1 MTNQNYQAMSDE
13 QLRDWVRYHPDD
25 VEAFH
30 ILMDRL
36 DQRPKVVCR
45 TDEEFEAELI
55 KRINQ
60 QQRSS

>member
-1 MTNQNYQAMSDE
+1 MINQNYQAMSDE
-13 QLRDWVRYHPDD
+13 QLRDWVRYHPHD

-36 DQRPKVVCR
+36 DQRPKVICN
-45 TDEEFEAELI
+45 TDEEIDAELL

-60 QQRSS
+60 QSQ

>member
-1 MTNQNYQAMSDE
+1 MTDFNYQAMTDE
-13 QLRDWVRYHPDD
+13 ELRDWVRYHPKD

-36 DQRPKVVCR
+36 EERPKVICS
-45 TDEEFEAELI
+45 TDEEIEAELQ

-60 QQRSS
+60 SRSH

>member
-1 MTNQNYQAMSDE
+1 MTDSNYQAMTNE
-13 QLRDWVRYHPDD
+13 ELRDCVRYYPKD

-36 DQRPKVVCR
+36 EQRPKVIFT
-45 TDEEFEAELI
+45 TDEEIEAELK

-60 QQRSS
+60 SRSQ

>member
-13 QLRDWVRYHPDD
+13 ELRDWVRYHPND

-30 ILMDRL
+30 TLMDRL
-36 DQRPKVVCR
+36 DQRPKVICT
-45 TDEEFEAELI
+45 TDEEIEAELR

-60 QQRSS
+60 

>member
-1 MTNQNYQAMSDE
+1 MTNKNYQAMSDD

-30 ILMDRL
+30 LLMDRL
-36 DQRPKVVCR
+36 DQRPKVICR

-60 QQRSS
+60 QPQ